1 MNYYPE
7 PGSHT
12 IDRVKVVLGW
22 SNYVPK
28 KNKIM
33 LPGVDTSDLIVK
45 KYFIALKAQV
55 DKLGINKLVNVPT
68 SLNSL
73 KTKADDL
80 DVGKL
85 KTASAD
91 LKKLSDVVANEVV
104 KSTKF
109 NTLKT
114 KINSLEKE
122 IPDETALICINQY
135 NPDKKN
141 LEKKIGDVDKKI
153 TRYKCFSAYNYFE
166 HKNYWSWEQNIKY

>member
-12 IDRVKVVLGW
+12 IDKVKVVLDW

-33 LPGVDTSDLIVK
+33 LPGFDTSDLIVK
-45 KYFIALKAQV
+45 KDFIALKAQV
-55 DKLGINKLVNVPT
+55 DKLDINKLVNVPT

-85 KTASAD
+85 KTASVD
-91 LKKLSDVVANEVV
+91 LSDVVANEVV

-122 IPDETALICINQY
+122 FLMEP
-135 NPDKKN
+135 
-141 LEKKIGDVDKKI
+141 
-153 TRYKCFSAYNYFE
+153 
-166 HKNYWSWEQNIKY
+166 H